1 MTDKK
6 TSEKKYTVSV
16 HVTPNTPFTKA
27 KKRVCTIMLDDGKTR
42 LWQKITKV
50 AENANATSV
59 ALTCL
64 AEALPALAPKITDM
78 DAPLTFE
85 VYAESIRSIL
95 KDGYVNRRYRE
106 EIKTLMGSAINVIP
120 NREIHVETL
129 TGEPSTR
136 GLKPPTAEQNPALE
150 TKPLVEMLIEDLAEE
165 TEN

>member
-1 MTDKK
+1 M
-6 TSEKKYTVSV
+6 V
-16 HVTPNTPFTKA
+16 
-27 KKRVCTIMLDDGKTR
+27 MLDDGETVLWKKT
-42 LWQKITKV
+42 TNV
-50 AENANATSV
+50 AKKTNATSV

-64 AEALPALAPKITDM
+64 AEALPALAPKITES

-120 NREIHVETL
+120 NREIRIEML
-129 TGEPSTR
+129 SEKPSTR
-136 GLKPPTAEQNPALE
+136 GLKAPTAEQNPALA
-150 TKPLVEMLIEDLAEE
+150 TRPLIEMLIEDLAEE